1 MLSLLVDSLFVLL
14 LSLIGGGSAGFGDVV
29 SSMAFDVAVS
39 DDDGVGDAFL
49 SAVSCASGCFVL
61 LFGTLAFDLG
71 TMVTNIAVVIVV
83 VVVDVGHFGCVG
95 YFGWLIGYDVRLL
108 ACICLMM
115 SMVVSLSFLVLRF

>member
-1 MLSLLVDSLFVLL
+1 MPGRKKKTIECVLKWKAKWLLKKNYNFIDLKKLLSLLVDSLFVLL

-49 SAVSCASGCFVL
+49 SAVFCASGCFVL

-83 VVVDVGHFGCVG
+83 VDVGHFG
-95 YFGWLIGYDVRLL
+95 
-108 ACICLMM
+108 
-115 SMVVSLSFLVLRF
+115 